1 MLKRFCPLVVV
12 LSVAVLFGACSTW
25 PDARTSAPAGAAAP
39 ATVPP
44 AGVGAGTAS
53 AKATGTC
60 FDPAQAPALT
70 APSLPPCANDEL
82 LAYDGLLVL
91 APHPDDESLGFG
103 GLAASYRALGKTVTE
118 VVVTDGD
125 AYCEACRL
133 WKSSSVH
140 GPTCTGIE
148 LSNLATPEVDSF
160 AEVRRGESVAAAAV
174 LGLDAPTFLG
184 YPDAALAAAA
194 RYSEKGE
201 MDRPLRR
208 TDFSHCTDC
217 ETCKGG
223 YGEGATTDF
232 TAATLEEAIRERLA
246 ATSPGTLVATTHWLD
261 GHGDHSALG
270 KLVREVNG
278 RLEPPRAAVYAV
290 IHAHTPKDTAHPDCW
305 YPAPRALACPCAGEE
320 GCATADPTWVAR
332 LAKHRFHPDW
342 PAGLPDDADYGEARH
357 LCLAPELWQGDSP
370 KKLAAVRAYASQRG
384 TAARQ
389 GSHPA
394 GLSMIMDCNGYLGS
408 FVRRTEAFVLEAAG
422 TK

>member
-1 MLKRFCPLVVV
+1 MLKRLSALAVVSASA
-12 LSVAVLFGACSTW
+12 LALGCSTL
-25 PDARTSAPAGAAAP
+25 PAKPGAGTAVPSPAPL
-39 ATVPP
+39 

-53 AKATGTC
+53 AKATGAC
-60 FDPAQAPALT
+60 FDPAQAPELE
-70 APSLPPCANDEL
+70 PPADPRCANDEL

-103 GLAASYRALGKTVTE
+103 GLAATYRAQGKPVTE

-133 WKSSSVH
+133 WKSNSVH

-174 LGLDAPTFLG
+174 LGLGPPTFLG
-184 YPDAALAAAA
+184 YPDAGLAKAWQN
-194 RYSEKGE
+194 RQTGE
-201 MDRPLRR
+201 LDRPLRR

-217 ETCKGG
+217 ETCVGG
-223 YGEGATTDF
+223 YGEGVTTDF
-232 TAATLEEAIRERLA
+232 TAATLEEAIRARIE
-246 ATSPGTLVATTHWLD
+246 ATSPRTLVATTHWLD
-261 GHGDHSALG
+261 GHGDHAALG
-270 KLVREVNG
+270 GLVRELNG
-278 RLEPPRAAVYAV
+278 KLERPRAAAYAV

-305 YPAPRALACPCAGEE
+305 YPAPRALACPCAGEQA
-320 GCATADPTWVAR
+320 CATADGQWVAR
-332 LAKHRFHPDW
+332 LAQHRFRPEW
-342 PAGLPDDADYGEARH
+342 PAGLPDDADYGEARQ
-357 LCLAPELWQGDSP
+357 LCLAPELWQGESAT
-370 KKLAAVRAYASQRG
+370 KLAAVRAYASQRG

-389 GSHPA
+389 GAHPP

-422 TK
+422 AK